1 MNDDFHIEQHLESV
15 KYKPQ
20 SQHNTACNQSEPNQF
35 FEIWSLDEDGTFN
48 DKNQTNY
55 QYKNR

>member
-15 KYKPQ
+15 KNEPQ
-20 SQHNTACNQSEPNQF
+20 TQDNTASDQSEPNQF
-35 FEIWSLDEDGTFN
+35 FEIWSLDEDDTFN
-48 DKNQTNY
+48 DKNQAND